1 MPTKRATVTPEPI
14 VEDPIL
20 DEEQVVDSEF
30 NNLEAFEQRLD
41 GTHEEDPE
49 DETDSEEE
57 SDGVEQPERKTGED
71 LLAFAQELKSKGRS
85 LGEIAYAA
93 GYYSVNAEGKE
104 RVLKSQLNQ
113 ALLAAQGFL
122 PGSETAGK
130 ASQHRGRERARV
142 VGTGMLQVSQLAC
155 RQIGAEPGRV
165 FSVEYPTGEFVGP
178 GAQILLTMTEEVD
191 EIRSRRRKGEPV
203 EESGTPLLD
212 QEG

>member
-20 DEEQVVDSEF
+20 DENPFTEYEDSAEEASLAGDEGDSEA
-30 NNLEAFEQRLD
+30 EAD
-41 GTHEEDPE
+41 
-49 DETDSEEE
+49 DSEE

-71 LLAFAQELKSKGRS
+71 LLAFAQKLKSEGRS
-85 LGEIAYAA
+85 LGDIAYAA